1 MPDQLADQC
10 VCSQKK
16 LILLIRHPKM
26 QQTIKFDRQ
35 RPQLFLPTNHLKL
48 FQLVLVLCL
57 FLLANQTTSTYTG
70 TFIDHKSLLNTPKQ
84 LITNTLKQIKPKFNP
99 RSSFTANDKQ
109 QKLNV
114 YDLSGEVKTMRKH
127 SPKEQL
133 PQGTYYYTDYKPLVK
148 HLIPMSPLCPETG
161 RTVCK
166 DIKAYPM

>member
-1 MPDQLADQC
+1 MPQHPNQTDRPGQR
-10 VCSQKK
+10 S
-16 LILLIRHPKM
+16 LLQIDHPK
-26 QQTIKFDRQ
+26 
-35 RPQLFLPTNHLKL
+35 LVHLAL
-48 FQLVLVLCL
+48 AFCFALCL
-57 FLLANQTTSTYTG
+57 AGQTRSTYTG
-70 TFIDHKSLLNTPKQ
+70 SFIDHKSLLNTPKQ

-99 RSSFTANDKQ
+99 RSSFNANDKQ

-114 YDLSGEVKTMRKH
+114 YDLSSEGKTVRKQ
-127 SPKEQL
+127 SSKEQL

>member
-1 MPDQLADQC
+1 MQHPITTDGRQRQH
-10 VCSQKK
+10 
-16 LILLIRHPKM
+16 LLSANNHPK
-26 QQTIKFDRQ
+26 
-35 RPQLFLPTNHLKL
+35 LFRLL
-48 FQLVLVLCL
+48 LVLCL
-57 FLLANQTTSTYTG
+57 TLFLAASRTTATYTG
-70 TFIDHKSLLNTPKQ
+70 TFIDHKLLNTPKQ

-99 RSSFTANDKQ
+99 RSTFTSNDKQ

-114 YDLSGEVKTMRKH
+114 YDLGGDVKTVRKY

-166 DIKAYPM
+166 EIKTYPM